1 MRLNVLQWP
10 VLRLIHHSKTPLERK
25 DRNVSTLFEVIPG
38 QRGVIGVE
46 TVTQTIKAHQ
56 YNISRTKDANEAQRS
71 AVACFT
77 AGSRQQNAS

>member
-10 VLRLIHHSKTPLERK
+10 VLRLVQDSKTPLGIK
-25 DRNVSTLFEVIPG
+25 DRNVSTLSDVTPG
-38 QRGVIGVE
+38 QRGGIGVE

-56 YNISRTKDANEAQRS
+56 DNISRTKDANEAQRS

-77 AGSRQQNAS
+77 AGSRQQNVS

>member
-10 VLRLIHHSKTPLERK
+10 VLRLVQDSKTSFGIK
-25 DRNVSTLFEVIPG
+25 DRNISTLFEVIPG
-38 QRGVIGVE
+38 QREGIGVE

-71 AVACFT
+71 AVARFA